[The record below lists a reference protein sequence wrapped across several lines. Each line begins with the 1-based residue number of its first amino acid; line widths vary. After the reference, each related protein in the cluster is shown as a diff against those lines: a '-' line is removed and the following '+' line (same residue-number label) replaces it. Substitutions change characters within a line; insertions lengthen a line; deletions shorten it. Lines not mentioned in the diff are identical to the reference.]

1 MTDVLLQSWK
11 AQLDATLRLAKT
23 VTEAAMRMHEVQ
35 LEAAADAHA
44 DAEATRKAIA
54 AASGWHDAL
63 KIYTE
68 WARGN
73 AGKSLEYWR
82 ALVQASSPEG
92 PYNPWLGVLQQ
103 FSKPLE
109 KIKT

>member
-1 MTDVLLQSWK
+1 MTDVFLQGWK
-11 AQLDATLRLAKT
+11 AQLDAALRLAET

-35 LEAAADAHA
+35 LEAAAQAHA

-54 AASGWHDAL
+54 AATDFGQAM

-73 AGKSLEYWR
+73 AGKSLQYWR
-82 ALVQASSPEG
+82 ALFQASTPEA

-103 FSKPLE
+103 FSKPFE
-109 KIKT
+109 KTKT